1 MVTLRN
7 VTMSANSYPDSS
19 LDHYI
24 RRVRSAPRLSRE
36 VEHELAIRVQEG
48 DQKAADELVEA
59 NLRFV
64 VAIALQYRRYG
75 IPIWELVEEGSLGL
89 MMAVRKFDPAR
100 GTRFVT
106 YAGYWVRAYVLDLIV
121 RSTSMVGAGSGVLR
135 SKLFFRMR
143 RERAQIANME
153 QDPQR
158 RLELLAERFN
168 IDTEK
173 AQRMLIQLDARDVSL
188 DSSPHPESSTTL
200 LDTLR
205 DGGDGQEHN
214 LLDAEYHGRLQSELS
229 VALKTLDQRERY
241 IVENRIMS
249 EDEVSLAELGRHLG
263 VSRERAR
270 QLEARAKRKLRR
282 QLEGLRFAA

>member
-19 LDHYI
+19 LDQYI
-24 RRVRSAPRLSRE
+24 RRVRGAPRLSRE
-36 VEHELAIRVQEG
+36 VEHELALRVRQG
-48 DQKAADELVEA
+48 DQRAADELVEA

-75 IPIWELVEEGSLGL
+75 IPIWELIEEGSLGL
-89 MMAVRKFDPAR
+89 MMAVRKFDPER

-143 RERAQIANME
+143 RERAQIANTE

-158 RLELLAERFN
+158 RLEMLAARFN

-173 AQRMLIQLDARDVSL
+173 AQRMLVQLDARDVSL
-188 DSSPHPESSTTL
+188 DSSPHQESTTTL

-205 DGGDGQEHN
+205 DNADGQERD

-229 VALKTLDQRERY
+229 VALETLDQRERY